1 MNSSPKHFFL
11 YQFPALAWAAII
23 FIASSSPGPQMPQL
37 AHLVNDKIIHASI
50 YFVFG
55 LLIYRAFATRENP
68 DEFVWRRVI
77 FSVVLVILYG
87 VSDEFHQGFVPGRTK
102 DILDASADA
111 FGGLV
116 SAVVVYL
123 LSRRKAGKVAGSM

>member
-1 MNSSPKHFFL
+1 MRSIPRHFFL
-11 YQFPALAWAAII
+11 YQFPALAWAAVI
-23 FIASSSPGPQMPQL
+23 FFASSIPGPQFPKL
-37 AHLVNDKIIHASI
+37 AHLVSDKIIHAVI

-55 LLIYRAFATRENP
+55 LLIYRAFAPRENP

-77 FSVVLVILYG
+77 FSVALVVIYG

-111 FGGLV
+111 IGGLV

-123 LSRRKAGKVAGSM
+123 VSRRKAGKSAGSI

>member
-1 MNSSPKHFFL
+1 MNSVPKHFFH

-23 FIASSSPGPQMPQL
+23 FIASSIPGPQLPKL
-37 AHLVNDKIIHASI
+37 AHMVNDKIIHAGI
-50 YFVFG
+50 YLVFG
-55 LLIYRAFATRENP
+55 LLIYRAFAPRGNP

-77 FSVVLVILYG
+77 FSVALVIIYG

-111 FGGLV
+111 CGGLI
-116 SAVVVYL
+116 SALVVYL
-123 LSRRKAGKVAGSM
+123 VSRRKAGKAAGRV

>member
-1 MNSSPKHFFL
+1 MNRIPKHFFL
-11 YQFPALAWAAII
+11 YQFPAVAWAAVI
-23 FIASSSPGPQMPQL
+23 FFASSIPGPQLPKL
-37 AHLVNDKIIHASI
+37 AHLVSDKIIHAGI

-55 LLIYRAFATRENP
+55 LLIYRAFAPRENP
-68 DEFVWRRVI
+68 DGFVWRRVI
-77 FSVVLVILYG
+77 SSVALVILYG

-116 SAVVVYL
+116 SALVVYL
-123 LSRRKAGKVAGSM
+123 LSRRKSEKIARSI